1 MQNFW
6 NFIVEKQG
14 EIFQQTLQHLYLTAV
29 ALLFAL
35 VLGLGLGILLARY
48 KKISGTALG
57 ILGVIQTIP
66 SLALLGFMLPLIGIG
81 ALPAIIALF
90 LYALLPIVR
99 NTYTGIIEVEK
110 SVVEAAKGMGMSP
123 RQILMRVEL
132 PLAMPTIFAGIR
144 TATVIN
150 VGIATLCALIAAGG
164 LGEFI
169 FRGIALNNSN
179 MILAGAIPAAL
190 LALLL
195 DNVLALVQ
203 KNINYLLR
211 PMLLMS
217 LVGIVVLLVS
227 ILQPLFVEKKII
239 VAGFDSEFKSRP
251 DGYPSLKEKYG
262 LYFEATR
269 DLDAGL
275 MYLALKNQKIDV
287 ISGYATEG
295 KIDAFQL
302 KVLKDDRNCFPP
314 YYVAPVLNGETL
326 QKYPFLEEILN
337 KIAGKISD
345 EKMRQLNYQVDEEKQ
360 STQKV
365 AKEFLTSLGFQTQ
378 KRRDGKPDLIIGGKK
393 FTEQYI
399 LLDIFK
405 CLIENYSDLTV
416 AIKGGLGG
424 TQICYEAL
432 RKGEI
437 DIYPEYTGTA
447 LLVIL
452 KADEGT
458 QKKISTSSEAVYQYI
473 KKTSAQRH
481 NTIWLK
487 ALGFNNTY
495 CLMMRQAQAE
505 ALGIESITDLKNYID
520 RH

>member
-6 NFIVEKQG
+6 SFIIAKRV
-14 EIFQQTLQHLYLTAV
+14 EIFQQTFQHLYLTAV

-35 VLGLGLGILLARY
+35 VLGLLIGILLTKY
-48 KKISGTALG
+48 KKLSGATLGVLG
-57 ILGVIQTIP
+57 IIQTIP
-66 SLALLGFMLPLIGIG
+66 SLALLGFMLPLLGIG

-99 NTYTGIIEVEK
+99 NTYTGITEVEP

-123 RQILMRVEL
+123 IQILTNVEL

-179 MILAGAIPAAL
+179 MILAGAIPSAL

-195 DNVLALVQ
+195 DNLLALIQ
-203 KNINYLLR
+203 NNIKQLLR
-211 PMLLMS
+211 PILLVG
-217 LVGIVVLLVS
+217 LVGIVALLV
-227 ILQPLFVEKKII
+227 ITLQPFFTEKNVLI
-239 VAGFDSEFKSRP
+239 AGFDSEFKSRP
-251 DGYPSLKEKYG
+251 DGYPSLKKRYG
-262 LYFEATR
+262 LYFKETR

-275 MYLALKNQKIDV
+275 MYQALSNQKIDV

-295 KIDAFQL
+295 KIEALNL

-314 YYVAPVLNGETL
+314 YFVAPVLNGQTL

-345 EKMRQLNYQVDEEKQ
+345 EKMRQLNYLVDEEKQ
-360 STQKV
+360 STRKV
-365 AKEFLTSLGFQTQ
+365 AKEFLTSLGFKTQ
-378 KRRDGKPDLIIGGKK
+378 KRRNGKPDLIIGGKK

-424 TQICYEAL
+424 TQICHEAL
-432 RKGEI
+432 KKGEI
-437 DIYPEYTGTA
+437 DLYPEYTGTA

-452 KADEGT
+452 KADEAT
-458 QKKISTSSEAVYQYI
+458 QQRINTNSEAVYQYV
-473 KKTSAQRH
+473 KKTAAQRYD
-481 NTIWLK
+481 TVWLK

-495 CLMMRQAQAE
+495 CLMMRQKHAK

-520 RH
+520 KH

>member
-6 NFIVEKQG
+6 NFIIEKRV

-35 VLGLGLGILLARY
+35 VLGLIVGVLLARH
-48 KKISGTALG
+48 KKFSGTTLG

-66 SLALLGFMLPLIGIG
+66 SLALLGFMLPLLGIG

-99 NTYTGIIEVEK
+99 NTYTGITEVEK
-110 SVVEAAKGMGMSP
+110 SIVEAAKGMGMSS
-123 RQILMRVEL
+123 RQILTSVEL

-179 MILAGAIPAAL
+179 MILAGAIPSAL

-195 DNVLALVQ
+195 DNLLALIQ
-203 KNINYLLR
+203 KNIKQWLR
-211 PMLLMS
+211 PMLVLS
-217 LVGIVVLLVS
+217 LIGIAALLVS
-227 ILQPLFVEKKII
+227 TLQPLFITNTSLI
-239 VAGFDSEFKSRP
+239 AGFDSEFKSRP
-251 DGYPSLKEKYG
+251 DGYPSLQEKYG
-262 LYFEATR
+262 LYFEETR

-275 MYLALKNQKIDV
+275 MYQALSNQKIDV

-295 KIDAFQL
+295 KIKALQL

-314 YYVAPVLNGETL
+314 YFVAPVLNQQTL
-326 QKYPFLEEILN
+326 KKYPFIEDILN

-360 STQKV
+360 STHDVAKTFLASLGLKTQKV
-365 AKEFLTSLGFQTQ
+365 
-378 KRRDGKPDLIIGGKK
+378 RNGKPDILIGGKK

-405 CLIENYSDLTV
+405 LLIENYSDLTV
-416 AIKGGLGG
+416 GIKGGLGG
-424 TQICYEAL
+424 TQICHEAL
-432 RKGEI
+432 KKGEI
-437 DIYPEYTGTA
+437 DLYPEYTGTA

-452 KADEGT
+452 KADEAT
-458 QKKISTSSEAVYQYI
+458 QKKINTDSEAVYQYV
-473 KKTSAQRH
+473 KEMSAKQH
-481 NTIWLK
+481 GTIWLK

-495 CLMMRQAQAE
+495 CLMMRQTQAK